1 MKKPFCGSTVQIH
14 AYLEVVDLVSN
25 GYQIVIEHYDDEWW
39 YVKLRHRTN
48 QRTLVVQWKG
58 DQYTIKENQLILKQE
73 GNLEKV
79 RS

>member
-14 AYLEVVDLVSN
+14 AFLEVVDLVSN

-48 QRTLVVQWKG
+48 QRTLVVQWNS
-58 DQYTIKENQLILKQE
+58 DIYTIKENQLILKQE
-73 GNLEKV
+73 GSLVKV